1 MSMTNF
7 QMITIKIERV
17 ANFEVFQFRRCW
29 CWRSGY
35 FLPLKATTSQSPPKS
50 RREPWRVPRS
60 KTGSWTQRLQTGGS
74 WTQRLQTGGSWTQR
88 LQNKKHTFCP
98 VHNISVGFLS
108 SVFKISA
115 GFQTFS
121 RQTDSHVQIN
131 RTSIFTQHTVCWK
144 FYTHVKV
151 NSDERKKMELT
162 IFRRKIRYK
171 YKLEWKISKHECFDS
186 HKSRYYF
193 NVYLIHFVHLEASE
207 LHIWSLCLQSRMTSL
222 AMCCRSLNELLQLA
236 MPFTVVKLGGL
247 DLNISLGNGGGFD
260 PHITPTLPFGVK
272 TYQYF
277 HQNLFAFSYLSIIS
291 IINS

>member
-1 MSMTNF
+1 M
-7 QMITIKIERV
+7 
-17 ANFEVFQFRRCW
+17 
-29 CWRSGY
+29 
-35 FLPLKATTSQSPPKS
+35 
-50 RREPWRVPRS
+50 
-60 KTGSWTQRLQTGGS
+60 
-74 WTQRLQTGGSWTQR
+74 
-88 LQNKKHTFCP
+88 
-98 VHNISVGFLS
+98 
-108 SVFKISA
+108 
-115 GFQTFS
+115 
-121 RQTDSHVQIN
+121 QIN

-186 HKSRYYF
+186 HESRYYF

-222 AMCCRSLNELLQLA
+222 AMCCRSLNEFLQLA

-247 DLNISLGNGGGFD
+247 DLDISLGNGGGFD
-260 PHITPTLPFGVK
+260 PHITPTLPFEVQ

-291 IINS
+291 IMNS

>member
-60 KTGSWTQRLQTGGS
+60 KTGS

-222 AMCCRSLNELLQLA
+222 AMCCRSLNEFLQLA

-247 DLNISLGNGGGFD
+247 DLDISLGNGGGFY
-260 PHITPTLPFGVK
+260 PHITPTLPFEVQ

-291 IINS
+291 IMNS

>member
-60 KTGSWTQRLQTGGS
+60 KTGS

-171 YKLEWKISKHECFDS
+171 YSYKLEWKEWNMNVSIVTS
-186 HKSRYYF
+186 HDTILMF
-193 NVYLIHFVHLEASE
+193 
-207 LHIWSLCLQSRMTSL
+207 IWSISCTWKPQSFIYDHCVCSPEWR
-222 AMCCRSLNELLQLA
+222 
-236 MPFTVVKLGGL
+236 V
-247 DLNISLGNGGGFD
+247 
-260 PHITPTLPFGVK
+260 
-272 TYQYF
+272 
-277 HQNLFAFSYLSIIS
+277 
-291 IINS
+291 